1 MEQFLL
7 VLAVLPAPLTLAL
20 LLPPGWIQER
30 RDRRLA
36 ALLLLLGALAVI
48 AGSAVA
54 LWLLP
59 GAIAEAA
66 CVVGSAFLM
75 LLSLFSIMPV
85 CPRSSGLETA
95 MAVALSGVAMAV
107 YGGTRLVVLASRRRR
122 D

>member
-30 RDRRLA
+30 RDRRL
-36 ALLLLLGALAVI
+36 
-48 AGSAVA
+48 VA

-75 LLSLFSIMPV
+75 LVSLFSIMPV
-85 CPRSSGLETA
+85 CPRSTGLETA
-95 MAVALSGVAMAV
+95 MAVVLSGVAMAV